1 MGAARYIERAGA
13 LALAL
18 GVAVAMSAQPAV
30 AHAGRGQRAAITP
43 TGVGL
48 LPRIGTKMPAGS
60 AHEFRGDVRA
70 GSGAGVG
77 RLGRCHLGPA
87 GGVATTPLVEYQ
99 LPIGT
104 GSFADRAVAV
114 AVRAPGPIP
123 ATTPAPV
130 TASGVVNSTVTPV
143 QTVAGVGPVR
153 DIAMSPD
160 GRYAY
165 VAASRPDRSS
175 GTDAWTIKVVDT
187 EANVVI
193 KTIDDLADV
202 IPTSL
207 AASPDSSRLYVAD
220 RNDAAIRVIDIRE
233 GSPTRNRVVDSL
245 HLEGSLPVAYGIPA
259 AISLS
264 PNGSRLYALMTESG
278 SNPAVLIVD
287 LETRM
292 LAGTVSGGDSI
303 AMFSAGERIYVCAD
317 DRLGHTDVTAGVVIL
332 DADTGQEL
340 GSFGLNDAPAFI
352 RQPIL
357 AGSSGQLYLDIDDLD
372 GRLEVLDTST
382 LNVVARI
389 RIDASVDRQLRS
401 IPAAAVLSP
410 DGRCLYVANQGVRLS
425 SDEATEVGWVSVVDT
440 RLNKVIHDIA
450 LPGAGCRRMS
460 GRQPAI
466 HRDQPRGRSPGGGQR
481 VRDRVDHRHRV
492 QVRRRH
498 RDARTAD
505 GPAAGGRRQSC
516 ARRRLRRDDRRSRA
530 NGDSAVAVAVAPGPH
545 RLRASLFAVRGRA
558 AFVPPQPQQQQVTVR
573 PEPH

>member
-1 MGAARYIERAGA
+1 MGAARSIERAGA

-30 AHAGRGQRAAITP
+30 AYAGRGQRAAITP

-48 LPRIGTKMPAGS
+48 LPRIGTKMPAAS
-60 AHEFRGDVRA
+60 AQNSEEMSAPDPA
-70 GSGAGVG
+70 SGGWVG
-77 RLGRCHLGPA
+77 AISALLVALGRRPSSS
-87 GGVATTPLVEYQ
+87 T
-99 LPIGT
+99 
-104 GSFADRAVAV
+104 SSRS
-114 AVRAPGPIP
+114 APGLLLMELLRSLFRLSDRS
-123 ATTPAPV
+123 AAATPALV
-130 TASGVVNSTVTPV
+130 TTSGVVDSTVAPV
-143 QTVAGVGPVR
+143 QSVAGVGPVR

-187 EANVVI
+187 EANVVV

-245 HLEGSLPVAYGIPA
+245 RLEGSLPVGYGIPA
-259 AISLS
+259 AITLS

-287 LETRM
+287 PETRV
-292 LAGTVSGGDSI
+292 LVGTVSGGDSI

-317 DRLGHTDVTAGVVIL
+317 DRLGHTNVTAGVVIL

-357 AGSSGQLYLDIDDLD
+357 ASSSGQLYLDIDDLD
-372 GRLEVLDTST
+372 GRLEVLETST

-389 RIDASVDRQLRS
+389 RIDASADRQVRS

-450 LPGAGCRRMS
+450 LPQAGVDECQGANPQFIAIS
-460 GRQPAI
+460 PAGDRLVVVNEYGI
-466 HRDQPRGRSPGGGQR
+466 ASIIDIASKSVVGTATLGLPTDQPRLVVVNPA
-481 VRDRVDHRHRV
+481 
-492 QVRRRH
+492 
-498 RDARTAD
+498 RDAIYVGTT
-505 GPAAGGRRQSC
+505 GEAG
-516 ARRRLRRDDRRSRA
+516 L
-530 NGDSAVAVAVAPGPH
+530 
-545 RLRASLFAVRGRA
+545 
-558 AFVPPQPQQQQVTVR
+558 TVI
-573 PEPH
+573 PL